1 MAREFRSYRVDSIVL
16 KHAEMGEA
24 DRAVTIFSRQRGK
37 LRVIAKGVRKI
48 RSRRAGHLEPF
59 TRVTLQLASS
69 KNMPIVTQAETQDPH
84 MGLREDLKHIGEAS
98 YVVELLDRFTY
109 EEGENIP
116 IFNLLADTLTR
127 LENQEVDN
135 QLVLR
140 YYEIRLLDYVGF
152 RPELF
157 ACVISGEAIQ
167 PESQFFSA
175 EKGGAVCPSCSTTQ
189 GHLRPISMD
198 ALRFLR
204 HFQRSSFSQAQKAE
218 PSPEIFREMEDLM
231 QFYLT
236 YVLERGLNTPRFI
249 RRVSR

>member
-1 MAREFRSYRVDSIVL
+1 MAREFRSFRVDAIVL
-16 KHAEMGEA
+16 KHAEWGEA

-37 LRVIAKGVRKI
+37 LRTIAKGVRKI

-69 KNMPIVTQAETQDPH
+69 KSMPIVTQAETQDAHIP
-84 MGLREDLKHIGEAS
+84 LRDDLQRIGQAS

-116 IFNLLADTLTR
+116 LFNLLADTLER
-127 LENQEVDN
+127 LEDPELDVQV
-135 QLVLR
+135 VMR
-140 YYEIRLLDYVGF
+140 YYEMRLLDYVGF

-157 ACVISGEAIQ
+157 ACVICGEEIK
-167 PESQFFSA
+167 PEAQFFTA
-175 EKGGAVCPSCSTTQ
+175 EKGGVVCPSCSLDQ
-189 GHLRPISMD
+189 GHLRPVSMD

-204 HFQRSSFSQAQKAE
+204 HMQRSSFGRALKAN
-218 PSPEIFREMEDLM
+218 PGAEIHREMEDLM

-236 YVLERGLNTPRFI
+236 YVLERGLNTPRFMRKI
-249 RRVSR
+249 K